1 MRTDFHVGSYLC
13 RFRFCVPGLADSD
26 FHYQRLSSYFSGLG
40 IGNKSCGQAVVLC
53 SSKVQPPGHHAAWK
67 VLENMYM

>member
-1 MRTDFHVGSYLC
+1 MLVRIFIGLGFVFLGLLIRIFTTKGFLRT
-13 RFRFCVPGLADSD
+13 
-26 FHYQRLSSYFSGLG
+26 FSGLG